1 MRATLSREAAFCI
14 VLTTVPPA
22 NAFTSHYSSSASS
35 TSSLR
40 RFKQACDSAHK
51 SKLHST
57 VDIEKTPPDNGAI
70 SPSRQLVDQFL
81 SQYGSSLDEGRQWAD
96 EFGFAEGEGAF
107 YAIFR
112 AIRRIDSNIGVGS
125 ASARLLGLSGT
136 PFYVP
141 ASQLAEAECASGEE
155 TNKLSDFCFHFSHLA
170 TALKDDFLDATVGST
185 DNRKGWQV
193 SAVSQPTGSS
203 FDDARMTLA
212 QVKIALNVSMILNL

>member
-1 MRATLSREAAFCI
+1 MRAALSWEAAFCI
-14 VLTTVPPA
+14 VLTPASPA
-22 NAFTSHYSSSASS
+22 NALTSHYSSLASS

-40 RFKQACDSAHK
+40 RFTQACHSAHK

-57 VDIEKTPPDNGAI
+57 VDIETNPSDNGAT
-70 SPSRQLVDQFL
+70 SPSKQLVDQFL
-81 SQYGSSLDEGRQWAD
+81 SQYGTSLDEGRQWAD
-96 EFGFAEGEGAF
+96 EFGFTEGEGAF

-112 AIRRIDSNIGVGS
+112 AIRRIDSSRGVES
-125 ASARLLGLSGT
+125 AGAQLLGLSGT

-170 TALKDDFLDATVGST
+170 TALEDDFLDATVGST

-212 QVKIALNVSMILNL
+212 QVKTALNVSMTSNL